1 MTHETNDSAWLAARF
16 EEHRGRMRAIA
27 YRVLGS
33 ATEADDAVQE
43 AWLRLSRTDADEV
56 DNLAAWLTTVVGR
69 ISLNMLRSRKTRRE
83 EPLDVEGQGQARQAR
98 QAGRAGPALTSDEGS
113 DPEQEA
119 MLADSVGVALLVVL
133 DTLSPAERLAFV
145 LHDLFDL
152 PFDEIGPIVGRSS
165 SAARQLASRARRRV
179 RGTQNRPT
187 DLPRQRR
194 VVDAYLAAVREGD
207 FEGLLR
213 LLDPDVVLRADA
225 GASPAGRLVQ
235 LRGAEVVARAAMAST
250 NRARYSAPAIVEG
263 SAGIVMAPRGQLF
276 LVLSFAFDGDHI
288 TAIDVIS
295 DGDRLRDLDLA
306 VVD

>member
-1 MTHETNDSAWLAARF
+1 MTYDTDDSAWLTARF
-16 EEHRGRMRAIA
+16 EEHRGRMRGIA

-43 AWLRLSRTDADEV
+43 AWLRLSRTDAEEI
-56 DNLAAWLTTVVGR
+56 DNLAAWLATVVGR

-83 EPLDVEGQGQARQAR
+83 EPLDVETREPVSRRGG
-98 QAGRAGPALTSDEGS
+98 GS
-113 DPEQEA
+113 DPEEEA
-119 MLADSVGVALLVVL
+119 ILADSVGVALLVVL

-165 SAARQLASRARRRV
+165 AAARQLASRARRRV
-179 RGTQNRPT
+179 RGAPTRPA

-194 VVDAYLAAVREGD
+194 VVDAYLAAVRDGD
-207 FEGLLR
+207 FDGLLR

-225 GASPAGRLVQ
+225 GATPARRLVS
-235 LRGAEVVARAAMAST
+235 LRGAEEVARAAMASSS
-250 NRARYSAPAIVEG
+250 RARYSAPALVDG
-263 SAGIVMAPRGQLF
+263 AAGIVMAPHGQVF
-276 LVLSFAFDGDHI
+276 LVLAFAFDGDHI

-295 DGDRLRDLDLA
+295 DRDRLRDLDLA
-306 VVD
+306 VAD

>member
-1 MTHETNDSAWLAARF
+1 MTHETDDVAWLAARF
-16 EEHRGRMRAIA
+16 EEHRGRMRGIA

-43 AWLRLSRTDADEV
+43 AWLRLSRTEAEEI

-69 ISLNMLRSRKTRRE
+69 ISLNLLRSRKTRRE
-83 EPLDVEGQGQARQAR
+83 EPLDDERREPASSGS
-98 QAGRAGPALTSDEGS
+98 AGMDPAE
-113 DPEQEA
+113 EA
-119 MLADSVGVALLVVL
+119 ILADSVGVALLVVL

-179 RGTQNRPT
+179 RGTPTPAT

-194 VVDAYLAAVREGD
+194 VVDAYLAAVRDGD
-207 FEGLLR
+207 FDGLLR

-225 GASPAGRLVQ
+225 GATPAGRLVS
-235 LRGAEVVARAAMAST
+235 LRGAEVVARAAMASSQ
-250 NRARYSAPAIVEG
+250 RARYSAPALVEG
-263 SAGIVMAPRGQLF
+263 AAGIVMAPRGQLF

-295 DGDRLRDLDLA
+295 DTDRLRNLELA
-306 VVD
+306 VAD

>member
-1 MTHETNDSAWLAARF
+1 M
-16 EEHRGRMRAIA
+16 RGIA

-43 AWLRLSRTDADEV
+43 AWLRLSRTDAQEV

-83 EPLDVEGQGQARQAR
+83 EPLDVETREPVPSGSRGSN
-98 QAGRAGPALTSDEGS
+98 PEEEAL
-113 DPEQEA
+113 
-119 MLADSVGVALLVVL
+119 LADSVGVALLVVL

-145 LHDLFDL
+145 LPDLVDL

-179 RGTQNRPT
+179 RGTPTRPT

-194 VVDAYLAAVREGD
+194 LVDAYLAAVREGD

-225 GASPAGRLVQ
+225 GATPAGRLMS
-235 LRGAEVVARAAMAST
+235 LRGAEVVARAAMASA
-250 NRARYSAPAIVEG
+250 NRARYSAPALVEG

-295 DGDRLRDLDLA
+295 DADRLRDLDLA
-306 VVD
+306 VAD

>member
-16 EEHRGRMRAIA
+16 EEHRGRMRGIA

-43 AWLRLSRTDADEV
+43 AWLRLSRTDAEEL

-83 EPLDVEGQGQARQAR
+83 EPLDVETRE
-98 QAGRAGPALTSDEGS
+98 PAPHEGGGS
-113 DPEQEA
+113 DPEAEA
-119 MLADSVGVALLVVL
+119 ILADSVGVALLVVL

-165 SAARQLASRARRRV
+165 AAARQLASRARRRV
-179 RGTQNRPT
+179 RGTPHRPT

-194 VVDAYLAAVREGD
+194 VVDAYLAAVRDGD
-207 FEGLLR
+207 FDGLLR
-213 LLDPDVVLRADA
+213 LLDPEVVLRADA

-235 LRGAEVVARAAMAST
+235 LRGAEVVARAAMASS
-250 NRARYSAPAIVEG
+250 NRARYSAPALVEG

-276 LVLSFAFDGDHI
+276 LVLSFAFAGDHI

-295 DGDRLRDLDLA
+295 DADRLRDLDLA
-306 VVD
+306 VAD